1 MWSNIIGQERSVEI
15 LKNIFLSGKVSH
27 SYIFYGNEGTGKDAT
42 AIEFAKLLNCDS
54 PVNGNEACDKCK
66 CCVEI
71 DSFKSSLFKFV
82 VALPTGK
89 SESDDDNNPLEKLEK
104 EDFENYLNEIESKAS
119 DKYHKISLP
128 RANEI
133 RISSIR
139 QMKRDIYLT
148 GRAGKKKIFVISK
161 ADMMNIQSSNS
172 LLKIL
177 EEPPKDSVLILTA
190 SRIDSLLP
198 TIIGRCQKIKFNQ
211 LKAEDLKY
219 YFQRQGINEKDI
231 DLYTALSEGSIT
243 KLNQVLEGN
252 YLELRDKV
260 IEVLRA
266 VLSNNRLKLTNAID
280 GVVSKKDKDRVR
292 QFLLLMI
299 IWFRDIIH
307 KSNGSD
313 EYIIN
318 QDSEKTDIMNK
329 FITKFDSQNY
339 KIINSIEEAYRDVD
353 SNVFTDM
360 MLLNLSHKIRSYIR
374 TRD

>member
-1 MWSNIIGQERSVEI
+1 MWNNIIGQQRSVEI
-15 LKNIFLSGKVSH
+15 LKNIFLSGKISH
-27 SYIFYGNEGTGKDAT
+27 AYIFYGNEGTGKDAA

-54 PVNGNEACDKCK
+54 PVNENEACDKCK
-66 CCVEI
+66 YCLEI
-71 DSFKSSLFKFV
+71 DSFKSPLFKYV
-82 VALPTGK
+82 IALPTGK
-89 SESDDDNNPLEKLEK
+89 SESDEDFNPLEKLEK

-148 GRAGKKKIFVISK
+148 GRTGKKKVFIISK
-161 ADMMNIQSSNS
+161 ADMMNAQSANS

-211 LKAEDLKY
+211 LTSDDFKF
-219 YFQRQGINEKDI
+219 YFHKHGINETDI

-243 KLNQVLEGN
+243 KLNQVLGGN

-266 VLSNNRLKLTNAID
+266 VLSDNRLKLSNAID
-280 GVVSKKDKDRVR
+280 GVVSKKDKERVK

-307 KSNGSD
+307 KSNGND

-318 QDSEKTDIMNK
+318 QDSEKTEILNK
-329 FITKFDSQNY
+329 FIKKFDSENY
-339 KIINSIEEAYRDVD
+339 KIINSIEDAYRDVD

-360 MLLNLSHKIRSYIR
+360 MLLNLSNKIRSYIR
-374 TRD
+374 NKD